1 MDQDLDLQALDEP
14 GEASAPKKGGL
25 PIGGLIRMVKRKILI
40 IGGMTGALS
49 IAAWLSTASDLPT
62 YRGNFQLLVEPV
74 TSEARI
80 AEPTALT
87 RSAGGV
93 PSRDI
98 FSLDYPTQLQI
109 LRSPKVLEEVYE
121 KVQAK
126 YPAFTYFQLIQG
138 LELGRI
144 GNTRTTETK
153 ILQVGYSGS
162 DAELVQMVLNELA
175 SKYLRYSL
183 EDRKSRISEGVK
195 FIEDQL
201 PSLQRRVAELEKQLQ
216 ELQQS
221 YELIDPSSQG
231 GQIFSQLQTVTEQQV
246 ATQQQIQEQRVLYN
260 TLQRQLGLSPN
271 EAIAAS
277 ALSQDPRYQQLLSS
291 INEIDSQIA
300 LESSRFTDESP
311 IIQRLRQ
318 RQANLT
324 TVLGQ
329 QANRILGPQL
339 ARKADSLTYQDS
351 LRLGLI
357 QQLITT
363 ANEMQVLQMR
373 DQFLARRQAEV
384 SRQVQQFPAIARRYA
399 EIQRELGVATRTL
412 DQLLGQRE
420 TLRVEAAQT
429 QVPWELISEPMLP
442 RDPSGAAIPDPN
454 SSRKKLMMG
463 MVAGLVLGLG
473 TAVLIEKRQN
483 IFFGAEDVKDAVPV
497 PLLGVLPACATADPC
512 GSLLSIAPS
521 SGELSEDA
529 FPFLDAVNN
538 FYASLRFLNPN
549 NLVRSLVVC
558 SPAAGDGKTT
568 TALHLA
574 QTAAAA
580 GQRVL
585 LVDANLRSPKLHS
598 ILNLPNECGLSE
610 LLAQKVYPEDAI
622 QECPSLEHLCI
633 LTAGQ
638 TPPGT
643 TKMLASP
650 QMKDLM
656 AAFDAQFDLILYDTP
671 NLGSTVDANFLAAQA
686 DGILLVLAV
695 RQTAYSKTKE
705 VLKKLEEFHLP
716 IIGTVANRAIAPA
729 EVSEE
734 DDEYDE
740 YDEDS
745 EGIWAAAAAELEP
758 DYNPAYNVDVD
769 DFEDVE
775 DDDAD
780 EAPQPVLDPLFVD
793 DIAS

>member
-25 PIGGLIRMVKRKILI
+25 PIGGLIRMVKRKILV
-40 IGGMTGALS
+40 IGGMTGVLS

-121 KVQAK
+121 KVRAK
-126 YPAFTYFQLIQG
+126 YPAFTYVQLIQG

-162 DAELVQMVLNELA
+162 DADLVQMVLDELA

-201 PSLQRRVAELEKQLQ
+201 PSLQKRVAELEKQLQ

-277 ALSQDPRYQQLLSS
+277 ALSQDPRYQQILSS

-318 RQANLT
+318 RQANLSNL
-324 TVLGQ
+324 LGQ

-339 ARKADSLTYQDS
+339 SRKADSLTYQDS
-351 LRLGLI
+351 LRLDLI
-357 QQLITT
+357 KQLINTT
-363 ANEMQVLQMR
+363 NEMQVLQMR

-442 RDPSGAAIPDPN
+442 RDANGVAIPDPD

-463 MVAGLVLGLG
+463 VVAGLALGLG
-473 TAVLIEKRQN
+473 TAVLIEKRQD
-483 IFFGAEDVKDAVPV
+483 IFFSAEDVKDAVPV
-497 PLLGVLPACATADPC
+497 PLLGALPACATSNPC

-521 SGELSEDA
+521 GGELSDDA

-622 QECPSLEHLCI
+622 QVCPNLEHLCI

-686 DGILLVLAV
+686 DGILLVLAI

-729 EVSEE
+729 EASEE
-734 DDEYDE
+734 DDE

-745 EGIWAAAAAELEP
+745 EGIWAAAVAELEP

-769 DFEDVE
+769 EL
-775 DDDAD
+775 DDDDTD

>member
-1 MDQDLDLQALDEP
+1 MDQELDLQAPDES

-25 PIGGLIRMVKRKILI
+25 PIGGLIRMVKRKILV
-40 IGGMTGALS
+40 IGGITGVLS
-49 IAAWLSTASDLPT
+49 VAAWLSSASDLPT

-109 LRSPKVLEEVYE
+109 LRSPKVLEEVYKE
-121 KVQAK
+121 VQAK
-126 YPAFTYFQLIQG
+126 YPAFTYFELIQG
-138 LELGRI
+138 LELGRV

-153 ILQVGYSGS
+153 ILQVVYQGS
-162 DAELVQMVLNELA
+162 DAGLVQLVLDELA
-175 SKYLRYSL
+175 AKYLRYSL

-201 PSLQRRVAELEKQLQ
+201 PGLQKRVDELEGQLQ
-216 ELQQS
+216 ELQQA

-231 GQIFSQLQTVTEQQV
+231 GQIFSQLQSVTEQQV
-246 ATQQQIQEQRVLYN
+246 ATQQQLQEQRVLYN
-260 TLQRQLGLSPN
+260 TLQRQLGLSPS

-277 ALSQDPRYQQLLSS
+277 ALSQDPRYQQILSG
-291 INEIDSQIA
+291 ITEIDSQIA

-318 RQANLT
+318 RQANLSNL
-324 TVLGQ
+324 LGQ

-339 ARKADSLTYQDS
+339 ARKSDALTYQDS
-351 LRLGLI
+351 LRLDLI
-357 QQLITT
+357 KQLINTT
-363 ANEMQVLQMR
+363 NEMQVLQMR
-373 DQFLARRQAEV
+373 DQFLARRQSEV

-429 QVPWELISEPMLP
+429 QVPWELISEPMMP
-442 RDPSGAAIPDPN
+442 RDPSGVAIPDPN

-463 MVAGLVLGLG
+463 MVAGMALGLG
-473 TAVLIEKRQN
+473 TAILIEKRQN
-483 IFFGAEDVKDAVPV
+483 VFFSAEDVKDAVPV
-497 PLLGVLPACATADPC
+497 PLLGALPACATSDPC
-512 GSLLSIAPS
+512 GGLLNLTAS
-521 SGELSEDA
+521 SEELSDDA

-538 FYASLRFLNPN
+538 LYASLRFLNPT
-549 NLVRSLVVC
+549 NLVRSLVLC
-558 SPAAGDGKTT
+558 SPGTGDGKTT

-585 LVDANLRSPKLHS
+585 LVDANLRSPKLHT

-622 QECPSLEHLCI
+622 QVCPSLEHLCI

-671 NLGSTVDANFLAAQA
+671 SLSSAVDANFLAAQA

-716 IIGTVANRAIAPA
+716 IVGTVANRAIAPA

-734 DDEYDE
+734 DDE

-769 DFEDVE
+769 EL
-775 DDDAD
+775 DDDDTD
-780 EAPQPVLDPLFVD
+780 EHPQPVLNPLFVD

>member
-14 GEASAPKKGGL
+14 GETSAPKKGGL
-25 PIGGLIRMVKRKILI
+25 PIGGLIRMVKRKILV
-40 IGGMTGALS
+40 IGGMTGVLS

-121 KVQAK
+121 KVRAK

-162 DAELVQMVLNELA
+162 DAELVQMVLDELA
-175 SKYLRYSL
+175 NKYLRYSL
-183 EDRKSRISEGVK
+183 EDRKTRISEGVK

-201 PSLQRRVAELEKQLQ
+201 PSLQRRVTKLENQLQ
-216 ELQQS
+216 ELQQT
-221 YELIDPSSQG
+221 YELLDPSSQG
-231 GQIFSQLQTVTEQQV
+231 EQVFSQLQMVTEQQV
-246 ATQQQIQEQRVLYN
+246 ATQQQLQEQRVLYN

-318 RQANLT
+318 RQANLSN
-324 TVLGQ
+324 LLRQ

-339 ARKADSLTYQDS
+339 SRKADSLTYQDS
-351 LRLGLI
+351 LRLDLI
-357 QQLITT
+357 KQLIDTT
-363 ANEMQVLQMR
+363 NEMQVLQMR

-384 SRQVQQFPAIARRYA
+384 SRQARQFPEIVRRYA

-442 RDPSGAAIPDPN
+442 RNANGEAIPDPD

-463 MVAGLVLGLG
+463 TVAGLVLGLA

-483 IFFGAEDVKDAVPV
+483 IFFSAEDVKDAVPA

-521 SGELSEDA
+521 SEELSDDA

-538 FYASLRFLNPN
+538 FYASLRFLNPS

-574 QTAAAA
+574 QAAAAA

-585 LVDANLRSPKLHS
+585 LVDANLRSPRLHR
-598 ILNLPNECGLSE
+598 ILNLPNNCGLSE

-622 QECPSLEHLCI
+622 QECPGLEHLCI

-656 AAFDAQFDLILYDTP
+656 AAFDAQFNLILYDTP
-671 NLGSTVDANFLAAQA
+671 NLGSAVDANFLAAQA
-686 DGILLVLAV
+686 DGILLVIAI

-716 IIGTVANRAIAPA
+716 VIGTVANRAIAPA
-729 EVSEE
+729 KASE
-734 DDEYDE
+734 DDDE

-745 EGIWAAAAAELEP
+745 EDLWAAAAAELEP
-758 DYNPAYNVDVD
+758 DYSPAYNIDVD
-769 DFEDVE
+769 DVDDLDDNDV
-775 DDDAD
+775 D
-780 EAPQPVLDPLFVD
+780 EVPQHVLDPLFVD

>member
-14 GEASAPKKGGL
+14 GETSAPKKGGL
-25 PIGGLIRMVKRKILI
+25 PIGGLIRMVKRKILV
-40 IGGMTGALS
+40 IGGMTGVLS

-121 KVQAK
+121 KVRAK

-162 DAELVQMVLNELA
+162 DAELVQMVLDELA

-216 ELQQS
+216 ELQQA

-231 GQIFSQLQTVTEQQV
+231 GQIFSQLQMVTEQQV

-318 RQANLT
+318 RQANLSN
-324 TVLGQ
+324 LLRQ

-339 ARKADSLTYQDS
+339 SRKADSLTYQDS
-351 LRLGLI
+351 LRLDLI
-357 QQLITT
+357 KQLINTT
-363 ANEMQVLQMR
+363 NEMQVLQMR

-442 RDPSGAAIPDPN
+442 RNANGEAIPDPD

-463 MVAGLVLGLG
+463 TVAGLALGLA

-483 IFFGAEDVKDAVPV
+483 IFFSAEDVKDAVPV

-521 SGELSEDA
+521 GGELSDDA

-538 FYASLRFLNPN
+538 FYASLRFLNPG

-574 QTAAAA
+574 QAAAAA

-585 LVDANLRSPKLHS
+585 LVDANLRSPKLHRV
-598 ILNLPNECGLSE
+598 LNLPNDCGLSE

-686 DGILLVLAV
+686 DGILLVLAI

-729 EVSEE
+729 EASEE
-734 DDEYDE
+734 DDE

-769 DFEDVE
+769 ELD

-780 EAPQPVLDPLFVD
+780 ESPQPVLDPLFVD

>member
-1 MDQDLDLQALDEP
+1 MDQELDLQTSAMDDI
-14 GEASAPKKGGL
+14 GEATAPKKGGL
-25 PIGGLIRMVKRKILI
+25 PIGGLIRMVKRKVLL
-40 IGGMTGALS
+40 IGGMTGVLS
-49 IAAWLSTASDLPT
+49 VAAWLSTASDLPT

-109 LRSPKVLEEVYE
+109 LRSPKVLEEVYKE
-121 KVQAK
+121 VQAK
-126 YPAFTYFQLIQG
+126 YPAFSYIELIQG
-138 LELGRI
+138 LELGRV

-153 ILQVGYSGS
+153 ILQVVYQGS
-162 DAELVQMVLNELA
+162 DAGLVQLVLDELA

-201 PSLQRRVAELEKQLQ
+201 PGLQKRVDELEGQLQ
-216 ELQQS
+216 ELQQT

-246 ATQQQIQEQRVLYN
+246 TTQQQIQEQRVLYN

-277 ALSQDPRYQQLLSS
+277 ALSQDPRYQQILSS

-318 RQANLT
+318 RQANLSNL
-324 TVLGQ
+324 LGQ

-339 ARKADSLTYQDS
+339 ARKSDALTYQDS
-351 LRLGLI
+351 LRLDLI
-357 QQLITT
+357 KQLINTT
-363 ANEMQVLQMR
+363 NEMQVLQMR
-373 DQFLARRQAEV
+373 EQFLSGRQADV
-384 SRQVQQFPAIARRYA
+384 SRQMQQFPTIARRYA
-399 EIQRELGVATRTL
+399 EIQRQLGIATRTL

-429 QVPWELISEPMLP
+429 QVPWELISAPMLP
-442 RDPSGAAIPDPN
+442 RNVDGIAIPDPN

-463 MVAGLVLGLG
+463 MVAGLALGVG
-473 TAVLIEKRQN
+473 TSILIEKRQD
-483 IFFGAEDVKDAVPV
+483 IFFSAEDVKDAVPA
-497 PLLGVLPACATADPC
+497 PLLGALPACATADPC
-512 GSLLSIAPS
+512 GSLLDIAPS
-521 SGELSEDA
+521 AGELSEEA

-538 FYASLRFLNPN
+538 LYASLRFLNPH
-549 NLVRSLVVC
+549 NLVRSLVIC
-558 SPAAGDGKTT
+558 SPSAGDGKTT

-574 QTAAAA
+574 ETAAAA

-585 LVDANLRSPKLHS
+585 LVDANLRTPNLHA

-622 QECPSLEHLCI
+622 QVCPSLEHLCI

-656 AAFDAQFDLILYDTP
+656 AAFDAQFDLIIYDTP
-671 NLGSTVDANFLAAQA
+671 NLSSAVDANFLAAQA

-695 RQTAYSKTKE
+695 RQTAYSKTKN
-705 VLKKLEEFHLP
+705 VLKKLAEFHLP

-729 EVSEE
+729 EVSEDGE
-734 DDEYDE
+734 E

-745 EGIWAAAAAELEP
+745 EGIWDTAAAELEP
-758 DYNPAYNVDVD
+758 DYNPAYNSDVD
-769 DFEDVE
+769 EIDEDE
-775 DDDAD
+775 PDDD
-780 EAPQPVLDPLFVD
+780 PQPALNPLFVD